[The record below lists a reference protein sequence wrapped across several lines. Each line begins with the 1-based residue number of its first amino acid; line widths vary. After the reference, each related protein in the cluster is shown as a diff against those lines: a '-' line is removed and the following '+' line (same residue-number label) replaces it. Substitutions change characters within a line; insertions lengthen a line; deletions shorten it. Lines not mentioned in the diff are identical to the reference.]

1 MTLTWYGHS
10 CFLLETAEGSAVFD
24 PYAPGS
30 VPGWRL
36 PKLSADIV
44 LCSHQH
50 SDHNWAEGVRLSGQW
65 PDFCV
70 ETLDTWHDEAGGAK
84 RGPNTIHVVEAE
96 GLRIAHL
103 GDLGHEL
110 SPEQLAALGHIDVLM
125 LPVGGFFTIDA
136 AQAARTAE
144 AIGAPVVIP
153 MHYRGADFGYEKIGP
168 VEDFLAL
175 RDDVRRLDTNRVEL
189 GALER
194 PVTAVPAK
202 P

>member
-30 VPGWRL
+30 VPGWLL
-36 PKLSADIV
+36 PPLTADV
-44 LCSHQH
+44 ALCSHQH
-50 SDHNWAEGVRLSGQW
+50 SDHNWAEGVTPTGRAPG
-65 PDFCV
+65 FRV
-70 ETLDTWHDEAGGAK
+70 ETLAVWHDEVRGAK
-84 RGPNTIHVVEAE
+84 RGPNTIHIVEAE
-96 GLRIAHL
+96 GLRVAHL

-136 AQAARTAE
+136 KQAARTAA

-175 RDDVRRLDTNRVEL
+175 RDDVLRLGTNRVEP
-189 GALER
+189 GALKT

>member
-1 MTLTWYGHS
+1 MKLTWYGHS
-10 CFLLETAEGSAVFD
+10 CFLLETAEGSAIFD

-36 PKLSADIV
+36 PRLSADLV

-50 SDHNWAEGVRLSGQW
+50 SDHNWADGVTPTGRTPS
-65 PDFCV
+65 FKV
-70 ETLDTWHDEAGGAK
+70 ETLDTWHDEAQGAL
-84 RGPNTIHVVEAE
+84 RGPNSIHVVEAE
-96 GLRIAHL
+96 GLRVAHL

-110 SPEQLAALGHIDVLM
+110 TLKQRAALGRIDVLL

-136 AQAARTAE
+136 GQAARTAE

-153 MHYRGADFGYEKIGP
+153 MHYRGKGFGYDKIGP

-175 RDDVRRLDTNRVEL
+175 RSDVLRLETN
-189 GALER
+189 ALDPAALQT